1 MTYES
6 IATLTIDDFHACIT
20 LYEIS
25 KKSMLQRRKT
35 IRIELIN
42 FPTILELY
50 IEAIRY
56 L

>member
-25 KKSMLQRRKT
+25 K
-35 IRIELIN
+35 N
-42 FPTILELY
+42 
-50 IEAIRY
+50 RY
-56 L
+56 YNDARLSGSN